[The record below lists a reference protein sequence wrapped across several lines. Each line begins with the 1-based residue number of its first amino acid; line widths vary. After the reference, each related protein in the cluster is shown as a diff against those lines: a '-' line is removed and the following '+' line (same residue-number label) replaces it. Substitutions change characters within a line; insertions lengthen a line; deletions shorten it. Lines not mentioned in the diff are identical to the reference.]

1 MSHKQA
7 LLNLIQGEVKDDPEI
22 LHHYS
27 GDASAFRIVPEV
39 VVLPKNTEDLKKL
52 VNYVRERKESGDRS
66 VSLTPRSC
74 GTDMAGGDLNESIIM
89 DVNAHMNNII
99 ELKPGYAKVQ
109 PGLPY
114 RFFEKEAFKMGRML
128 PSYPASKSIASV
140 GGMVANNSG
149 GEKSLR
155 YGKTE
160 RYVEELKVILR
171 DGNEYVFKKLNKV
184 ELDSKLSQDDLEG
197 EIYREMY
204 KLLDDNY
211 EVIRKARPDV
221 SKNSTGY
228 SLWNVWD
235 RENESFDLA
244 QLFVGSQGTLGIV
257 SEVRFRLVPTEKYS
271 KMLVVYMHT
280 LDRLGEIVNTM
291 LEYGP
296 TSIESYDD
304 KTVELAIRYF
314 PELVLIISKSENVFK
329 IGYELLP
336 DLWIVTRRGFPKMVI
351 MTEFTGDAENA
362 IDEKMRAL
370 QAALADY
377 KVGVHS
383 TKSKEESE
391 KYWIIRRESFNLL
404 RKKVK
409 GKQTVPFIDDFIV
422 KPAVMPG
429 FLKDLQKIFDE
440 YPGVSFPVAGHPGDG
455 NFHIIPLMD
464 MTDEKTRAII
474 PELTEKVFD
483 LVLTY
488 KGSLS
493 AEHND
498 GLIRGAYLKRMYGEE
513 VFNLFV
519 RVKEIFDPHRIFNP
533 HKKTDADLSY
543 SMRFIKR
550 DNEHSV

>member
-1 MSHKQA
+1 M
-7 LLNLIQGEVKDDPEI
+7 QGEVKDDPET

-39 VVLPKNTEDLKKL
+39 VVLPKSTEDLKSL
-52 VNYVRERKESGDRS
+52 VNYVRERKKSGDGS
-66 VSLTPRSC
+66 LSLTPRSC
-74 GTDMAGGDLNESIIM
+74 GTDMAGGDLNDSIIM
-89 DVNAHMNNII
+89 DVNAHMNDIL
-99 ELKPGYAKVQ
+99 ELGPGHARVQ

-114 RFFEKEAFKMGRML
+114 RVFEKETFKVGSML

-171 DGNEYVFKKLNKV
+171 DGNEYVFRKLDRR
-184 ELDSKLSQDDLEG
+184 ELDSKLARKDLEG
-197 EIYREMY
+197 EIYREVFR
-204 KLLDDNY
+204 LIDDNY
-211 EVIRKARPDV
+211 DAIEKAKPDV

-235 RENESFDLA
+235 RKGGTFDLT
-244 QLFVGSQGTLGIV
+244 QLIVGSQGTLGIV
-257 SEVRFRLVPTEKYS
+257 SEIKFGLVPVEKYS
-271 KMLVVYMHT
+271 KMLVVYTHT
-280 LDRLGEIVNTM
+280 LDRLGEIINTM

-304 KTVELAIRYF
+304 KTVDLAIRYF
-314 PELVLIISKSENVFK
+314 PELVMIISKTESVFK
-329 IGYELLP
+329 LGYELLP
-336 DLWIVTRRGFPKMVI
+336 DLWIVARRGFPRMVI
-351 MTEFTGDAENA
+351 MAEFTGDSEDG
-362 IDEKMRAL
+362 IDESMKGL
-370 QAALADY
+370 EAALGEYD
-377 KVGVHS
+377 VGVHR
-383 TKSKEESE
+383 TKSREESE
-391 KYWIIRRESFNLL
+391 KYWTIRRESFNLL
-404 RKKVK
+404 RKRVK

-422 KPAVMPG
+422 KPAVMPA
-429 FLKDLQKIFDE
+429 FLKDLQKIFDR
-440 YPGVSFPVAGHPGDG
+440 YPDVSFPVAGHPGDG
-455 NFHIIPLMD
+455 NFHVIPLMD
-464 MTDEKTRAII
+464 MTDERTRKII

-483 LVLTY
+483 LVLSY

-498 GLIRGAYLKRMYGEE
+498 GLIRGAYLRQMYGDEI
-513 VFNLFV
+513 FGFFK
-519 RVKEIFDPHRIFNP
+519 RVKDIFDPERIFNP

-543 SMRFIKR
+543 SMQFIKK

>member
-1 MSHKQA
+1 LSHKEA
-7 LLNLIQGEVKDDPEI
+7 LEQLIKGEVKNDPET

-27 GDASAFRIVPEV
+27 GDASAFRIAPEV
-39 VVLPKNTEDLKKL
+39 VVLPEDTDDLKKL
-52 VNYVRERKESGDRS
+52 VSYVKEQKESGDDS

-74 GTDMAGGDLNESIIM
+74 GTDMAGGDLNQSIIV
-89 DVNAHMNNII
+89 DVNAHMNQILD
-99 ELKPGYAKVQ
+99 LKPEYAVVQ
-109 PGLPY
+109 PGLPF
-114 RFFEKEAFKMGRML
+114 RFFEKATFKLNCML

-160 RYVEELKVILR
+160 RYVEQLKVILR
-171 DGNEYVFKKLNKV
+171 DGNEYVIKKLNKE
-184 ELDSKLSQDDLEG
+184 ELDSKMAQDDLEG
-197 EIYREMY
+197 ELYRETF
-204 KLLDDNY
+204 KLIDENY
-211 EVIRKARPDV
+211 DVIKKAKPDV

-235 RENESFDLA
+235 RESQTFDLT
-244 QLFVGSQGTLGIV
+244 QLFVGSQGTLGII
-257 SEVRFRLVPTEKYS
+257 SEIKFRLVPTEKYS
-271 KMLVVYMHT
+271 KMFVIYMHT

-304 KTVELAIRYF
+304 KTVDLAIRYF
-314 PELVLIISKSENVFK
+314 PELVLIVSKTESVFK
-329 IGYELLP
+329 LGYELMP
-336 DLWIVTRRGFPKMVI
+336 DLWIITTHGFPKMV
-351 MTEFTGDAENA
+351 MMAEFTGNDESE
-362 IDEKMRAL
+362 IDKRMSTLQEAL
-370 QAALADY
+370 KEY
-377 KVGVHS
+377 KVGVHA
-383 TKSKEESE
+383 TKNAEESA
-391 KYWIIRRESFNLL
+391 KYWTIRRESFNLL

-422 KPAVMPG
+422 KPAVMPQ
-429 FLKDLQKIFDE
+429 FLKYLQKIFDQ
-440 YPGVSFPVAGHPGDG
+440 YPDVSFPVAGHPGDG

-464 MTDEKTRAII
+464 MTDEKQRAII

-483 LVLTY
+483 LVLEY

-498 GLIRGAYLKRMYGEE
+498 GLIRGAYLKQMYGET
-513 VFNLFV
+513 VFHLFA
-519 RVKEIFDPHRIFNP
+519 RLKDIFDPHRLFNP
-533 HKKTDADLSY
+533 HKKTDANLKY
-543 SMRFIKR
+543 SMQFIKK